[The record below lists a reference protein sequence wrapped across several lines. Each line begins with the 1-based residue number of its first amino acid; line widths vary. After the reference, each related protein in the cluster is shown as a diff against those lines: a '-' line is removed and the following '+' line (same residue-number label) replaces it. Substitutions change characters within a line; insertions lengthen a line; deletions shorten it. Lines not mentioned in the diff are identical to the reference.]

1 MKPILALHKLP
12 LYNAGR
18 LGDDEIIAAFS
29 ARTATFKRIIDDI
42 SAEKENSRAQH
53 HLIIGQRGM
62 GKTMLLARLAAEL
75 RSAHLS
81 ETLIPLVFAEEQYA
95 VDRLSKF
102 WLNCLDSLA
111 DAQEHLGRDECAA
124 KIDATIEKLNGRL
137 PGSIQDDRPLAQD
150 ALEALLAACASIGRR
165 PVLLVDNL
173 QLVFE
178 RLTQEQQHVLRE
190 ALMRPGCPILV
201 GASPS
206 PPQESLDYGA
216 AFYDHFKVHYL
227 RPLAVQEMKSLML
240 HLAKVSGLTEVRD
253 RILKFPERLSTLRQL
268 TGGNPRTTAT
278 LFFLYAE
285 DFSPSVFGDLENL
298 LDRMTPIYKA
308 RIEELSTQQQV
319 IASAIANYWNPVT
332 SRQISELTGL
342 RMSGISPQLE
352 RLEKLGFIERVEL
365 FGKAASGYQI
375 AERFLNVWFLMRS
388 ASRRQR
394 REVEFLTRF
403 IENFYEVNER
413 PRLAERI
420 LDEHDLSPDRQI
432 FARALAA
439 TLDDRAS
446 ATDLERHSELDAL
459 RQKTAATRR
468 RLDEIIDFSSV
479 PKATVAF
486 NDLREKLT
494 SLVSAKATTLPDEFA
509 DAVLS
514 CRQILITSMRNKIT
528 SWNHPMNPK
537 KLSALMASIREFRE
551 FDQKRFGE
559 DATQWLG
566 KRISTGQI
574 RNPRDVDDWNR
585 AFQLAKTNAQIAILV
600 DTVPDFL
607 LRELPFEIRDKIN
620 SHLQPK
626 ENTPAVVWASWAKH
640 LVQRF
645 GFIEHAEAACRK
657 AVDLGP
663 SSANSWNE
671 LGNVLVEK
679 KGGWEEAEGAYKKAI
694 ELDPGFEM
702 PWRNLGSLLS
712 NKLGRLEEAEN
723 AFLKAIAIKESYA
736 IAWGELGRSYMNSKS
751 RPEDAERAYRRAI
764 EIDPSFNLAWVN
776 LGFLLETQLSRFEEA
791 EAAYRKALEIDPS
804 FSDTRRNLGELLS
817 RKLNRHEEAL
827 EIYREAVK
835 NDANSDFFWTRLGNL
850 LAEKLSRYE
859 EAADAYQQAAEVGPE
874 KSVKWN
880 RLGNIYCDH
889 LRLYEQSEA
898 AFTRALELQPDFE
911 CALQNL
917 IFLKRDFL
925 GDRPGALALFENSDK
940 LHDPEH
946 LDTNSLQNAL
956 FAAYD
961 DNWGISKEFLAKA
974 LQQIEDGFPTSTIDD
989 WMRASAVLLHL
1000 NYGNDFLNFLEL
1012 RGDQIRLRPWFEAV
1026 KALHLGD
1033 RKHLLNIAP
1042 EIRMTADNFYHQ
1054 INCRLK
1060 GLPIS
1065 TRRCKILPSE

>member
-1 MKPILALHKLP
+1 MKQILALHKLP

-18 LGDDEIIAAFS
+18 LNDDEIIAAFS
-29 ARTATFKRIIDDI
+29 ARTATFERIIDDI
-42 SAEKENSRAQH
+42 SAEKEKSRAQH

-75 RSAHLS
+75 RRETMS
-81 ETLIPLVFAEEQYA
+81 ENLIPLVFPEEQYA

-111 DAQEHLGRDECAA
+111 DAQDHLGRDECAA

-137 PGSIQDDRPLAQD
+137 PGSIQDDGPLAQD
-150 ALEALLAACASIGRR
+150 ALEALLSACASIGRR

-178 RLTQEQQHVLRE
+178 RLTQDQQHVLRE

-206 PPQESLDYGA
+206 PPQESQDYGA

-227 RPLAVQEMKSLML
+227 RPLEVQEMKSLML
-240 HLAKVSGLTEVRD
+240 HLAKISGLNEVRD

-308 RIEELSTQQQV
+308 RFEELSTQQQV

-342 RMSGISPQLE
+342 RMSGISPQLD
-352 RLEKLGFIERVEL
+352 RLEKTGFIERVEL

-403 IENFYEVNER
+403 IENFYEANER
-413 PRLAERI
+413 PMPAERI

-486 NDLREKLT
+486 NDLREKLK
-494 SLVSAKATTLPDEFA
+494 SLVPRKASIRPDEFA

-514 CRQILITSMRNKIT
+514 CRQILVTGRRNHIT

-537 KLSALMASIREFRE
+537 ILSALMASIREFKE
-551 FDQKRFGE
+551 FDQERFGD
-559 DATQWLG
+559 DASQWLG
-566 KRISTGQI
+566 KRISTGLI
-574 RNPRDVDDWNR
+574 RNLRDIDDWDR
-585 AFQLAKTNAQIAILV
+585 SFQLAKTTGQIAILA
-600 DTVPDFL
+600 DTAPDHL
-607 LRELPFEIRDKIN
+607 LHGLPLGTKDKII
-620 SHLQPK
+620 SYLEPP
-626 ENTPAVVWASWAKH
+626 ENTSADVWAWWAKH
-640 LVQRF
+640 LVSRF
-645 GFIEHAEAACRK
+645 GFVEHAEVASRK
-657 AVDLGP
+657 AVDLAP

-679 KGGWEEAEGAYKKAI
+679 KSGWDEAEGAYKKAI

-702 PWRNLGSLLS
+702 PWRNLGTLLAD
-712 NKLGRLEEAEN
+712 RLRRYEEAEK
-723 AFLKAIAIKESYA
+723 AFLKAITIKEGYA
-736 IAWGELGRSYMNSKS
+736 IAWGELGRLYMNLKS
-751 RPEDAERAYRRAI
+751 RPDDAERSYRKAI
-764 EIDPSFNLAWVN
+764 EIDPKYKACWVN
-776 LGFLLETQLSRFEEA
+776 LGFLLETQLSRFDEA
-791 EAAYRKALEIDPS
+791 EAAYRKVLEIDPS
-804 FSDTRRNLGELLS
+804 FSDARRNLGELLS
-817 RKLNRHEEAL
+817 KRLNRHEEAA

-835 NDANSDFFWTRLGNL
+835 NDANSDFFWTKLGNL
-850 LAEKLSRYE
+850 LASKLNRYE
-859 EAADAYQQAAEVGPE
+859 EAAAAFQQAAEVGPE
-874 KSVKWN
+874 ESDKWDT
-880 RLGNIYCDH
+880 LGNIYCDH

-898 AFTRALELQPDFE
+898 AFTRALELQPDSE

-925 GDRPGALALFENSDK
+925 GNGSEALSLFENSGK
-940 LHDPEH
+940 LRDPEH
-946 LDTNSLQNAL
+946 IDTQLLQNAL

-961 DNWGISKEFLAKA
+961 DNWGISKDFLADA
-974 LQQIEDGFPTSTIDD
+974 LQQIEDGFPSSTIDD

-1000 NYGNDFLNFLEL
+1000 NYGQDFLNFLEL
-1012 RGDQIRLRPWFEAV
+1012 RGDHIRLRPWFEAL

-1042 EIRMTADNFYHQ
+1042 EIRITADNFYDQ

-1060 GLPIS
+1060 GLPKS
-1065 TRRCKILPSE
+1065 TRRRHPTQ